1 METTSQQHYENYRT
15 SKLKEVQNK
24 NKVGFIETK
33 KHNLKLFP
41 SQITDDR
48 PNKNPL
54 ASLEDEKFDH
64 DQKVLQMTLDM
75 EAVFR
80 RKVEEKGEKMKRT
93 EQDELEKIGN
103 SRKELEEVKS
113 SLERRREELLEEKRS
128 WEKENNISLSNV
140 LLAGSTDSL
149 GTKKKKHSL
158 TVNPF
163 KFGRT

>member
-1 METTSQQHYENYRT
+1 M
-15 SKLKEVQNK
+15 
-24 NKVGFIETK
+24 
-33 KHNLKLFP
+33 
-41 SQITDDR
+41 
-48 PNKNPL
+48 
-54 ASLEDEKFDH
+54 EDEKFEH

-113 SLERRREELLEEKRS
+113 SLERRREELLEEKRG
-128 WEKENNISLSNV
+128 WEKENNISLSNI

-149 GTKKKKHSL
+149 GTKKKKHSFINIPNIL
-158 TVNPF
+158 FCACVKCRGYLLIKDILSLPAWLG
-163 KFGRT
+163 KC